1 MFVRSFWQLLLLRRR
16 FATALSLLPLSLS
29 GMEVTLAEFIAHP
42 RLWLDV
48 RQPKQRREAS
58 NGITFT
64 DSGVFCY
71 VVRLYVPLPVKGRL
85 DSFLISRET
94 WSLVNLFQT
103 LVCI

>member
-1 MFVRSFWQLLLLRRR
+1 MFVRSFGQLLLLRRRR

-71 VVRLYVPLPVKGRL
+71 VVRLYSMCPSLSKEG
-85 DSFLISRET
+85 LI
-94 WSLVNLFQT
+94 LF
-103 LVCI
+103 